1 MAKAYIGSEIE
12 SSKIMSFDK
21 TFDRLYGQ
29 MFDNTTTYTSL
40 SAAQTYAATDKAY
53 VGQELIVLT
62 ISGTTVTGMSLYK
75 IKDTAGNL
83 EEIYTKTTIDSK
95 LNSKAN
101 LASPTFTGSPKAPK
115 PAAGDNSTR
124 IATTSFVNEA
134 LTNMFTQLEIVK
146 IVTNVSEVTQPNIL
160 YLIPGSITGTDDLYD
175 EYVFA
180 NNKAEKI
187 GSVGAGT
194 AIDGYNEDYTLDN
207 YDNYVNP
214 TLEDGSTNTS
224 YVGNRI
230 PSVKFVQQAIDT
242 TLSEVNT
249 ILAGLV
255 DGTL

>member
-12 SSKIMSFDK
+12 KSKIMSFDK
-21 TFDRLYGQ
+21 TFDRYFGQ
-29 MFDNTTTYTSL
+29 MLDNTTTYTSL
-40 SAAQTYAATDKAY
+40 TAAQTYAATDKAY

-62 ISGTTVTGMSLYK
+62 ISDTSVTGMSLYK

-95 LNSKAN
+95 LDSKADLN
-101 LASPTFTGSPKAPK
+101 SPVFKGVPTAPT
-115 PAAGDNSTR
+115 PELVDNSTR
-124 IATTSFVNEA
+124 IATTAFVKET
-134 LTNMFTQLEIVK
+134 LTNMFAQLEVVK
-146 IVTNVSEVTQPNIL
+146 IVGEVSEVTQSNIL
-160 YLIPGSITGTDDLYD
+160 YLIPNPTAEDNLYD

-194 AIDGYNEDYTLDN
+194 VIDGYNEDYTLDN
-207 YDNYVNP
+207 YTNYLSP
-214 TLEDGSTNTS
+214 IFEDGSINTA

-230 PSVKFVQQAIDT
+230 PSVKFLQQAIDT
-242 TLSEVNT
+242 TLSEINT